1 MKIKSSNLVFGG
13 ISTALITLL
22 LYIGS
27 IIPTNKIFFMAFSIA
42 VGSIPYIKSGIKS
55 GIIVYLA
62 SSILSFFMVPNK
74 LYIGIYII
82 FGIYPFIKLISER
95 YSIAIE
101 YAIKYISFNIL
112 VLIAYFVY
120 SRFVYLGP
128 LFENTYL
135 IIGFIVGVQILFY
148 IFDFAF
154 TKCIMFFEDRILK
167 RIK

>member
-95 YSIAIE
+95 YSMAIE
-101 YAIKYISFNIL
+101 YTVKYISFNIL
-112 VLIAYFVY
+112 VLIAYVVY
-120 SRFVYLGP
+120 SSFMYLGP